1 MPATLFDQG
10 ERATRQTGDEEA
22 HSAPNSLEA
31 VLADVEDG
39 SVEEAYL
46 KLLKRC
52 ATEGYPVGVLDDAVI
67 VEALTD
73 WEVAM
78 CLPLDCTVDEVKK
91 ARHQVTNAVV
101 EDGHRKGYS
110 TYRLH
115 PTLT

>member
-10 ERATRQTGDEEA
+10 ERPAAQKADEKA
-22 HSAPNSLEA
+22 QSAPDSLEA
-31 VLADVEDG
+31 VLADVEEG

-52 ATEGYPVGVLDDAVI
+52 AAEGYPVGVLEDTVI
-67 VEALTD
+67 AEALTD

-78 CLPLDCTVDEVKK
+78 CLPFDCTIDEIER
-91 ARHQVTNAVV
+91 ARHRVTDAVV
-101 EDGHRKGYS
+101 EDGYRKGHS